1 MHRIIDDILA
11 STKRRV
17 DKLHP
22 ISRTPFTKR
31 DFIGSVKAKQK
42 TGTIPLIS
50 EVKPA
55 SPTSHHRDVNASD
68 AAAIAKL
75 MENGGACAISVLTES
90 EFFKGSMDNL
100 KAVRDAVTIPVLRK
114 DFIIDKKQILETEA
128 DLILLIAG
136 ILGND
141 LCEFVDLAIECGIEP
156 LVEVHNI
163 SELEAALLTNTNV
176 IGINNRN
183 LETMEIDISTTERLI
198 GHIDNI
204 LQHNSIHNIKDNIVL
219 ISESGIYSAN
229 DAARMVHAGADAILV
244 GTYIMKDATQ
254 DSDIL
259 NRTKELAGALK

>member
-31 DFIGSVKAKQK
+31 DFIGSVKAKQQ
-42 TGTIPLIS
+42 TGAVPLIS

-68 AAAIAKL
+68 AASIAKL
-75 MENGGACAISVLTES
+75 MEDGGACAISVLTEP

-163 SELEAALLTNTNV
+163 RA
-176 IGINNRN
+176 
-183 LETMEIDISTTERLI
+183 
-198 GHIDNI
+198 
-204 LQHNSIHNIKDNIVL
+204 
-219 ISESGIYSAN
+219 
-229 DAARMVHAGADAILV
+229 
-244 GTYIMKDATQ
+244 
-254 DSDIL
+254 
-259 NRTKELAGALK
+259 

>member
-1 MHRIIDDILA
+1 M
-11 STKRRV
+11 T
-17 DKLHP
+17 
-22 ISRTPFTKR
+22 F
-31 DFIGSVKAKQK
+31 
-42 TGTIPLIS
+42 
-50 EVKPA
+50 
-55 SPTSHHRDVNASD
+55 VNS
-68 AAAIAKL
+68 
-75 MENGGACAISVLTES
+75 LTLRL
-90 EFFKGSMDNL
+90 N
-100 KAVRDAVTIPVLRK
+100 AVSSLWWKSIT
-114 DFIIDKKQILETEA
+114 
-128 DLILLIAG
+128 
-136 ILGND
+136 
-141 LCEFVDLAIECGIEP
+141 
-156 LVEVHNI
+156 

-259 NRTKELAGALK
+259 NRTKELVDALK

>member
-1 MHRIIDDILA
+1 MHRIIDDILT

-17 DKLHP
+17 DNLPP
-22 ISRTPFTKR
+22 ISRKPFTKR
-31 DFIGSVKAKQK
+31 DFIASVKAKQQ
-42 TGTIPLIS
+42 TGAVPLIS

-55 SPTSHHRDVNASD
+55 SPTSHHRDVNATD
-68 AAAIAKL
+68 AAAIAKI
-75 MENGGACAISVLTES
+75 METGGACAISVLTEP

-136 ILGND
+136 ILGD
-141 LCEFVDLAIECGIEP
+141 ALSEFVDFAMECGIEP

-163 SELEAALLTNTNV
+163 PELESAMLTNTNV

-183 LETMEIDISTTERLI
+183 LETMEIDISTTENVI
-198 GHIDNI
+198 GHIDNTLKPKLI
-204 LQHNSIHNIKDNIVL
+204 L
-219 ISESGIYSAN
+219 ISESGIHNAD
-229 DAARMVHAGADAILV
+229 DAVRMVHAGADAILV
-244 GTYIMKDATQ
+244 GTYIMKDAMQ